1 MISRTGLAL
10 VATLLLITAGPTPA
24 GAAPAKVANKAG
36 GACKSVNANATIGD
50 KKYVCAKNPITISS
64 KKTWVGLD
72 CLTSHAAFNKNTA
85 QLNEEKIKRGIFLG
99 QTAATEADQTLS
111 VADREMLAQTK
122 KDGLNLYDTIIN
134 TYNTLNKMNKQV
146 RDLACTPGL

>member
-1 MISRTGLAL
+1 MIRRNGLVIAMT
-10 VATLLLITAGPTPA
+10 VLLIGAVVSPA
-24 GAAPAKVANKAG
+24 QAANKSG
-36 GACKSVNANATIGD
+36 GACKTTNAKATIGG
-50 KKYVCAKNPITISS
+50 KKYTCTKNPIVVNARN
-64 KKTWVGLD
+64 TWVVAD
-72 CLTSHAAFNKNTA
+72 CLTSNAAFKKGTA
-85 QLNEEKIKRGIFLG
+85 QLNDEKVKRGVFLA

>member
-1 MISRTGLAL
+1 MIRRNGLVIAMT
-10 VATLLLITAGPTPA
+10 VLLIGAVVSPA
-24 GAAPAKVANKAG
+24 QAANKSG
-36 GACKSVNANATIGD
+36 GACKTTNAKATIGG
-50 KKYVCAKNPITISS
+50 KKYTCTKNPIVVNA
-64 KKTWVGLD
+64 KNTWVVAD
-72 CLTSHAAFNKNTA
+72 CLTSNAAYKKGTA
-85 QLNEEKIKRGIFLG
+85 QLNDEKVKRGVFLA

-134 TYNTLNKMNKQV
+134 TYNTLTKMNKQV

>member
-1 MISRTGLAL
+1 MIRRNGLVIAMT
-10 VATLLLITAGPTPA
+10 VLLIGAVVSPA
-24 GAAPAKVANKAG
+24 QAANKSG
-36 GACKSVNANATIGD
+36 GACKTTNAKATIGG
-50 KKYVCAKNPITISS
+50 KKYTCTKNPIVVNA
-64 KKTWVGLD
+64 KNTWVVAD
-72 CLTSHAAFNKNTA
+72 CLTSNAAYRKGTA
-85 QLNEEKIKRGIFLG
+85 QLNEEKIKRGVFLA

-111 VADREMLAQTK
+111 VADRDMLAQTK

>member
-1 MISRTGLAL
+1 MIRRNGLVIAMT
-10 VATLLLITAGPTPA
+10 VLLIGAVVSPA
-24 GAAPAKVANKAG
+24 QAANKSG
-36 GACKSVNANATIGD
+36 GACKTTNAKATIGG
-50 KKYVCAKNPITISS
+50 KKYTCTKNPIVVNA
-64 KKTWVGLD
+64 KNTWVVAD
-72 CLTSHAAFNKNTA
+72 CLTSNAAYKKGTA
-85 QLNEEKIKRGIFLG
+85 QLNDEKVKRGVFLA

>member
-1 MISRTGLAL
+1 MIRRNGLVIAMT
-10 VATLLLITAGPTPA
+10 VLLIGAVVSPA
-24 GAAPAKVANKAG
+24 QAANKSG
-36 GACKSVNANATIGD
+36 GACKTTNAKATIGG
-50 KKYVCAKNPITISS
+50 KKYTCTKNPIVVNA
-64 KKTWVGLD
+64 KNTWVVAD
-72 CLTSHAAFNKNTA
+72 CLTSNAAFRKGTA
-85 QLNEEKIKRGIFLG
+85 QLNEEKIKRGVFLA

>member
-1 MISRTGLAL
+1 MIRRNGL
-10 VATLLLITAGPTPA
+10 VIGMTVLLIGAVVSPA
-24 GAAPAKVANKAG
+24 QAANKSG
-36 GACKSVNANATIGD
+36 GACKTTNAKATIGG
-50 KKYVCAKNPITISS
+50 KKYTCTKNPIVVNA
-64 KKTWVGLD
+64 KNTWVVAD
-72 CLTSHAAFNKNTA
+72 CLTSNAAFKKGTA
-85 QLNEEKIKRGIFLG
+85 QLNEEKIKRGVFLA

-111 VADREMLAQTK
+111 VADRDMLAQTK

>member
-1 MISRTGLAL
+1 MIRRNGLVIAMS
-10 VATLLLITAGPTPA
+10 VLLIGAVVSPA
-24 GAAPAKVANKAG
+24 QAANKSG
-36 GACKSVNANATIGD
+36 GACKKTNAKATIGG
-50 KKYVCAKNPITISS
+50 KKYTCTKNPIVVNA
-64 KKTWVGLD
+64 KNTWVVTD
-72 CLTSHAAFNKNTA
+72 CLTSNAAYRKGTA
-85 QLNEEKIKRGIFLG
+85 QLNDEKVKRGVFLA

>member
-1 MISRTGLAL
+1 MIRRNGLVIAMT
-10 VATLLLITAGPTPA
+10 VLLIGAVVSPA
-24 GAAPAKVANKAG
+24 QAANKSG
-36 GACKSVNANATIGD
+36 GACKTTNAKATIGG
-50 KKYVCAKNPITISS
+50 KKYTCTKNPIVVNA
-64 KKTWVGLD
+64 KNTWVVAD
-72 CLTSHAAFNKNTA
+72 CLTSNAAFKKGTA
-85 QLNEEKIKRGIFLG
+85 QLNDEKVKRGVFLA

>member
-1 MISRTGLAL
+1 MIRRNGLVIAMT
-10 VATLLLITAGPTPA
+10 VLLIGAVVSPA
-24 GAAPAKVANKAG
+24 QAANKSG
-36 GACKSVNANATIGD
+36 GACKTTNAKATIGG
-50 KKYVCAKNPITISS
+50 KKYTCTKNPIVVNA
-64 KKTWVGLD
+64 KNTWVVAD
-72 CLTSHAAFNKNTA
+72 CLTSNAAFKKGTA
-85 QLNEEKIKRGIFLG
+85 QLNEEKIKRGVFLA

-111 VADREMLAQTK
+111 VADRDMLAQTK

>member
-1 MISRTGLAL
+1 MIRRNGLVIAMT
-10 VATLLLITAGPTPA
+10 VLLIGAVVSPA
-24 GAAPAKVANKAG
+24 QAANKSG
-36 GACKSVNANATIGD
+36 GACKTTNAKATIGG
-50 KKYVCAKNPITISS
+50 KKYTCTKNPIVVNA
-64 KKTWVGLD
+64 KNTWVVAD
-72 CLTSHAAFNKNTA
+72 CLTSNAAYRKGTA
-85 QLNEEKIKRGIFLG
+85 QLAEEKIKRGVFLA

-134 TYNTLNKMNKQV
+134 TYNTLTKMNTQV

>member
-1 MISRTGLAL
+1 MIRRNGLVIAMT
-10 VATLLLITAGPTPA
+10 VLLIGAVVSPA
-24 GAAPAKVANKAG
+24 QGANKSG
-36 GACKSVNANATIGD
+36 GACKTTNAKATIGG
-50 KKYVCAKNPITISS
+50 KKYTCTKNPIVVNA
-64 KKTWVGLD
+64 KNTWVVAD
-72 CLTSHAAFNKNTA
+72 CLTSNAAFKKGTA
-85 QLNEEKIKRGIFLG
+85 QLNEEKIKRGVFLA

-111 VADREMLAQTK
+111 VADRDMLAQTK

>member
-1 MISRTGLAL
+1 MIRRNGLVIAMT
-10 VATLLLITAGPTPA
+10 VLLIGAVISPA
-24 GAAPAKVANKAG
+24 QAANKSG
-36 GACKSVNANATIGD
+36 GACKTTNAKATIGG
-50 KKYVCAKNPITISS
+50 KKYTCTKNPIVVNA
-64 KKTWVGLD
+64 KNTWVVAD
-72 CLTSHAAFNKNTA
+72 CLTSNAAYRKGTA
-85 QLNEEKIKRGIFLG
+85 QLAEEKIKRGVFLA

>member
-1 MISRTGLAL
+1 MIRRNGLVIAMT
-10 VATLLLITAGPTPA
+10 VLLIGAVVSPA
-24 GAAPAKVANKAG
+24 QAANKSG
-36 GACKSVNANATIGD
+36 GACKTTNAKATIGG
-50 KKYVCAKNPITISS
+50 KKYTCTKNPIVVNA
-64 KKTWVGLD
+64 KNTWVVAD
-72 CLTSHAAFNKNTA
+72 CLTSNAAYRKGTA
-85 QLNEEKIKRGIFLG
+85 QLTEEKIKRGVFLA

-134 TYNTLNKMNKQV
+134 TYNTLTKMNKQV

>member
-1 MISRTGLAL
+1 MIRRNGLVIAMT
-10 VATLLLITAGPTPA
+10 VLLIGAVISPA
-24 GAAPAKVANKAG
+24 QAAKSGAAKSGA
-36 GACKSVNANATIGD
+36 ACKTTNAKATIGG
-50 KKYVCAKNPITISS
+50 KKYTCTKNPIVVNA
-64 KKTWVGLD
+64 KNTWVVAD
-72 CLTSHAAFNKNTA
+72 CLTSNAAYRKGTA
-85 QLNEEKIKRGIFLG
+85 QLND
-99 QTAATEADQTLS
+99 EADQTLS

>member
-1 MISRTGLAL
+1 MIRRNGLVIAMT
-10 VATLLLITAGPTPA
+10 VLLIGAVVSPA
-24 GAAPAKVANKAG
+24 QAANKSG
-36 GACKSVNANATIGD
+36 GACKTTNAKATIGG
-50 KKYVCAKNPITISS
+50 KKYTCTKNPIVVNA
-64 KKTWVGLD
+64 KNTWVVAD
-72 CLTSHAAFNKNTA
+72 CLTSNAAFRKGTA
-85 QLNEEKIKRGIFLG
+85 QLNEEKIKKGVFLA

>member
-1 MISRTGLAL
+1 MIRRNGLVIAMT
-10 VATLLLITAGPTPA
+10 VLLIGAVVSPA
-24 GAAPAKVANKAG
+24 QAANKSG
-36 GACKSVNANATIGD
+36 GACKTTNAKATIGG
-50 KKYVCAKNPITISS
+50 KKYTCTKNPIVVNAKNTG
-64 KKTWVGLD
+64 VVAD
-72 CLTSHAAFNKNTA
+72 CLTSNAAFKKGTA
-85 QLNEEKIKRGIFLG
+85 QLNEEKIKRGVFLA

-111 VADREMLAQTK
+111 VADRDMLAQTK